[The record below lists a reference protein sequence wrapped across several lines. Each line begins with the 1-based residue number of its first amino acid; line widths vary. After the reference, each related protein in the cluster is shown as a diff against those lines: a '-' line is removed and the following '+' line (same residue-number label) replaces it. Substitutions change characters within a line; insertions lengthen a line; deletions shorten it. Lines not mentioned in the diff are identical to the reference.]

1 MNSRPLPD
9 RIGGAPAM
17 RLPHQRPGADRGLS
31 RGGPTAA
38 EGVEPAFISDLIK
51 IVPKLPDLFSKFF

>member
-1 MNSRPLPD
+1 
-9 RIGGAPAM
+9 M

-51 IVPKLPDLFSKFF
+51 IMPKLPDLFSKFF

>member
-9 RIGGAPAM
+9 RIVGAPAM

-38 EGVEPAFISDLIK
+38 EGVEPAFTDLFK
-51 IVPKLPDLFSKFF
+51 ILPKLPDLFSKFF